1 MRIDHVAIAVN
12 NLEKAVERFEKVL
25 KIDEKKLMT
34 VEQEGVKIAM
44 LKLEDSTIE
53 IIEPINDN
61 SPIKKFL
68 TEKGEGIHHI
78 SISSDDLEKDVE
90 IATNNGVKILG
101 GIRQGSYGR
110 KITFIHP
117 KSLHGVLLELC
128 EPHEE

>member
-25 KIDEKKLMT
+25 KIDEKNLMT

-44 LKLEDSTIE
+44 LKLQDSTIE